1 MDSSIIGKALILVGV
16 FTLLL
21 GVFLAFG
28 SRIPWLG
35 RLPGDIH
42 VEREGFSLHFP
53 LMTCILLSLLISA
66 VLWWVG
72 RR

>member
-1 MDSSIIGKALILVGV
+1 MDTSIIGKALILVGV

-28 SRIPWLG
+28 PRIPWLG

-66 VLWWVG
+66 VLWLVG